1 MKKATLLLLI
11 IITGLTSSAQL
22 SVKKYKKEIN
32 KGSYTLYT
40 SIIIE
45 GKEIKNPTINQSIKC
60 MIDYLNNNWIDSN
73 VYRAQFI
80 HLSINYKKSNSN
92 NI

>member
-32 KGSYTLYT
+32 KDRQPAWAHMDTDTKSL
-40 SIIIE
+40 
-45 GKEIKNPTINQSIKC
+45 IKILEDLHRNSERVKFAYQ
-60 MIDYLNNNWIDSN
+60 L
-73 VYRAQFI
+73 QGI
-80 HLSINYKKSNSN
+80 HSG
-92 NI
+92 